1 MSHINNL
8 LADDAI
14 ELNGHADSWREALE
28 LAGGLLGKTG
38 ATTSEYTAA
47 MVKRVEDSGPY
58 IVLAPGFAFA
68 HSRTSPAVKRTA
80 MAWVRLDEPVEFG
93 HHAND
98 PVRVV
103 VALAAL
109 DDTAHLSVTQE
120 LGELLGHSREQLGS
134 VTSVDELRAVLT
146 GKNPAKRRGFKL
158 PFRR

>member
-14 ELNGHADSWREALE
+14 ELSGHASTWREALE
-28 LAGGLLGKTG
+28 LAGGLLDKTG
-38 ATTSEYTAA
+38 ATTPEYTAA
-47 MVKRVEDSGPY
+47 MIKRVEDSGPY

-68 HSRTSPAVKRTA
+68 HSRTSSAVKRTA

-98 PVRVV
+98 PVRFVV
-103 VALAAL
+103 SLAAL

-120 LGELLGHSREQLGS
+120 LGELLGHSRERLS
-134 VTSVDELRAVLT
+134 EVTSVEELRAVLT
-146 GKNPAKRRGFKL
+146 GKNPEKRGFKL

>member
-14 ELNGHADSWREALE
+14 ELNGHADSRREALE
-28 LAGGLLGKTG
+28 LAGGLLEKTG
-38 ATTSEYTAA
+38 ATTSEYTAT

-68 HSRTSPAVKRTA
+68 HSRTSLAVKRTA

-98 PVRVV
+98 PVRFVV
-103 VALAAL
+103 ELAAL
-109 DDTAHLSVTQE
+109 DDTSHLSVTQE
-120 LGELLGHSREQLGS
+120 LGELLGHSRERLS
-134 VTSVDELRAVLT
+134 EVTSVEELRAVLT
-146 GKNPAKRRGFKL
+146 RKNPQKRGFKL